1 MVFRSC
7 GRRIGISAD
16 FRSSPSETRFR
27 SAPRAPMTTL
37 TTRRFASRAALDA
50 ALAQRLRQAIGASGA
65 SAIMLS
71 GGTTPL
77 PAYRELARG
86 PLPHDRLHV
95 LFSDERYVPSDAD
108 ASNYH
113 QARALLE
120 ALALPAS
127 AVARVRTELPIEE
140 AASDQERPL
149 AALLN
154 AGVPLGLGL
163 LGLGADGHTASL
175 FGTADLERARGHLA
189 IAVHRPDG
197 MAAVSVTPEFLAHV
211 TEPLF
216 VVTGG
221 GKYDAI
227 QALLR
232 QDPDLIAVRAVQGCP
247 SVALWVEQAAEWSVY
262 A

>member
-1 MVFRSC
+1 
-7 GRRIGISAD
+7 
-16 FRSSPSETRFR
+16 
-27 SAPRAPMTTL
+27 MTTL

-50 ALAQRLRQAIGASGA
+50 ALDQRLRQAIGASGA
-65 SAIMLS
+65 SAIMLA

-77 PAYRELARG
+77 PAYRELAQR
-86 PLPHDRLHV
+86 PPPHDEGLHIV
-95 LFSDERYVPSDAD
+95 FSDERYVPSDAD

-140 AASDQERPL
+140 AASDYERQL

-197 MAAVSVTPEFLAHV
+197 MSAVSVTPDFLSRV
-211 TEPLF
+211 QEPVF
-216 VVTGG
+216 VVASS
-221 GKYDAI
+221 GKHLAI
-227 QALLR
+227 AALIA
-232 QDPDLIAVRAVQGCP
+232 QDPNLIAWRAVQGCP
-247 SVALWVEQAAEWSVY
+247 RVELWVHDANAADLLP
-262 A
+262 AAGAPANRR